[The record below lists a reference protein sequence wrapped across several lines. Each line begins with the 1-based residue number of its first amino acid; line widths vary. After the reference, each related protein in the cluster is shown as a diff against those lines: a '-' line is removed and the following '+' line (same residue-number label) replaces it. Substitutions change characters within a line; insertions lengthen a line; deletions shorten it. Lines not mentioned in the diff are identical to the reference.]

1 MKAYSVRYDQEP
13 LAKTRKPPKP
23 PKPRPT
29 PSQPRKAHRYPEP
42 EPEGLISPEQAR
54 ALGFLMVDCPA
65 PPSPP

>member
-29 PSQPRKAHRYPEP
+29 PSLPRKAHRYPEP
-42 EPEGLISPEQAR
+42 EGLISPEKAI
-54 ALGFLMVDCPA
+54 AAGYLVVT
-65 PPSPP
+65 